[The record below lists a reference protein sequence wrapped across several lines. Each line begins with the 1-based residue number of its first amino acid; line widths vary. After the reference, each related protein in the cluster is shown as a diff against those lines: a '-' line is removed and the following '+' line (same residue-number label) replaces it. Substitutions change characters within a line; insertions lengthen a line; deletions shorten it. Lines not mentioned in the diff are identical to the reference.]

1 VRIDREIIGKEFQ
14 IMLLA
19 IDIGNTHTVLGTF
32 RKNRLTDHF
41 RVGSNHALTADE
53 CAIMIK
59 QLFPGHK
66 KLKDVVIC
74 SVVPPLTPVYQEMG
88 RRLLKVDALLVRW
101 DLPLGIKILYDD
113 PSQVGADRI
122 ANAVAAYQIYGA
134 PAIIVDLGTATT
146 FDVILSRGEYLG
158 GAIAPGLETSSLNL
172 FHRAAQLFKVS
183 LEKPQKAIGKTTEE
197 SLKSGIYFGAV
208 AQIDGIVDRIRDELK
223 RKHRIK
229 KEPKVIATGGLA
241 GLVSKDSKT
250 IQKLHPTLTLEGL
263 RIIHRLAGAKS
274 GRAKKS
280 QKSG

>member
-1 VRIDREIIGKEFQ
+1 MIGGKIIGKDFQ
-14 IMLLA
+14 AMLLA

-32 RKNRLTDHF
+32 RKGKLSDHF

-53 CAIMIK
+53 CGIMIR
-59 QLFPGHK
+59 QLFPDYK

-74 SVVPPLTPVYQEMG
+74 SVVPPLTPVYQEMS
-88 RRLLKVDALLVRW
+88 RQFLKIDPLVVRW

-122 ANAVAAYQIYGA
+122 ANAVAAYQIYGG

-146 FDVILSRGEYLG
+146 FDVILGRGEYLG

-208 AQIDGIVDRIRDELK
+208 AQIDGIVSRIREELR
-223 RKHRIK
+223 RKYRIK
-229 KEPKVIATGGLA
+229 EEPRVIATGGLA

-263 RIIHRLAGAKS
+263 RIIYRFAGPKS

-280 QKSG
+280 QKRS